1 MSRVRVEAG
10 KLATVLLLL
19 GIVLSPSVPAAS
31 AQVNEAVDTLLISV
45 QGKILK
51 LSHRF
56 VIPNG
61 LELLCRGQ
69 PLADTMYVL
78 ENVPGRVVPL
88 HPLPCDTIVARY
100 RFRYQM
106 ALPDSFSLR
115 DSFPPPP
122 PDSFYTVAQPDTQTA
137 LPVKNFGGS
146 APGEGF
152 RMAGF
157 DISGSKSVSV
167 SGGGGTPGTSLDQN
181 LMLQIGGKLGRDT
194 QLSFRLNDQDLPLS
208 SDGRSAELR
217 ELDEVAVSI
226 SSPGLGVT
234 LGDYDFSLTGY
245 EFARIERKLDGVQ
258 GQLERGPVQLSAGA
272 AVGGGTFR
280 SMRFAGVEGRQGPYQ
295 LSGPSGEPV
304 RVLAG
309 TERVWLDG
317 RRLNR
322 GLRAGYTIDYTRGTV
337 TFTERHLIGIES
349 RIEVDF
355 EYSSFTFR
363 KSLYNVTA
371 QTSSSAGQLRA
382 YFVRESDLQDSPPGG
397 LFSPEEL
404 DWLDSSNTAL
414 DSVLTPGVRYLGDSR
429 GSYVMRFDSSGQ
441 PYFEFTGAGGGDY
454 MVSFNQLGLPL
465 GSYQFDPASGGYSW
479 VGSGNGEYEP
489 AGEVVPPSRD
499 DRAGLAFSS
508 NPLPHVSVQGEGAL
522 LKRTNNLYTGNSSPA
537 RVAHNIKLAID
548 TLPLPSLPA
557 RLSLSA
563 RQSGLQRDFSFS
575 GRRYLADFERAWHLL
590 PLATG
595 TTARNLPGENTAE
608 TSLALDLPAGL
619 KLESG
624 WGRLAR
630 TSGERASRNTL
641 GLAFDPSHRLSASWR
656 RLDINSRRFTLANN
670 SPATDTLF
678 HGYRNRNN
686 GALAL
691 DFGPLKPSFS
701 LEHEERTSPEMA
713 FGITGSRHL
722 ELNHRLDA
730 QLSPK
735 LQFGLSLLG
744 RDTDEQVAGQ
754 SMWEAA
760 TRARSGQLESSWNG
774 PGALRIRGRMG
785 HRRQQY
791 LRRNLGKTS
800 STAGRI
806 EVFGGGFAGRWQSHL
821 IYELSHGSSL
831 RNRVVYLPE
840 RYPDDG
846 AYLDDGTYVGPEQGT
861 HRREVL
867 PAEVDPRQAA
877 SLKFTARENLDL
889 TAWVD
894 SARTIISRM
903 ALSATAR
910 LEREST
916 LDEKWKLY
924 LMLPSAVNDDDA
936 MLLAQTWINAD
947 LTVQWKKPAVFSR
960 LELIWNTSLDRRF
973 ETGSEQF
980 ADRRLRLQLRVPL
993 AEGVE
998 WSPTAEV
1005 GRLKRA
1011 QLSGGR
1017 SRVSSVSAD
1026 NSLLI
1031 NLGEHWRAGADFDMG
1046 RFRIDGESESYS
1058 RLGTGGSLTRFLGG
1072 AGRIEAGLGLSHLS
1086 GPGQPGVM
1094 LVEVLGSARP
1104 GTSYRATAAVSV
1116 EPGERMMIHF
1126 RYTGRSNYLLDE
1138 FTHYGRAEVKYYF

>member
-1 MSRVRVEAG
+1 MSRGRAAG
-10 KLATVLLLL
+10 WLTTVFLLL
-19 GIVLSPSVPAAS
+19 GIHFSPVVLAAS
-31 AQVNEAVDTLLISV
+31 VQSDEVVDTLLVSPR
-45 QGKILK
+45 QKILQ

-56 VIPNG
+56 VVSTG

-69 PLADTMYVL
+69 PLKDSLYLL
-78 ENVPGRVVPL
+78 ENVPGRIVL
-88 HPLPCDTIVARY
+88 LGPLPCDTLVARY
-100 RFRYQM
+100 RYRPKM

-115 DSFPPPP
+115 DSFPPPR
-122 PDSFYTVAQPDTQTA
+122 PDSFFAVAQPDSQTA
-137 LPVKNFGGS
+137 SPVKNFGGS

-152 RMAGF
+152 RLAGF
-157 DISGSKSVSV
+157 DISGSKSISV

-194 QLSFRLNDQDLPLS
+194 ELSFRLNDQDLPLS

-226 SSPGLGVT
+226 SAPGAGVT

-258 GQLERGPVQLSAGA
+258 GRLERGPVKLSAGA

-280 SMRFAGVEGRQGPYQ
+280 SMRFGGVEGRQGPYQ
-295 LSGPSGEPV
+295 LTGPSAEPV

-317 RRLNR
+317 QRLSR
-322 GLRAGYTIDYTRGTV
+322 GVRAGYTIDYTRGTL

-371 QTSSSAGQLRA
+371 SSSSSAGQLRA

-404 DWLDSSNTAL
+404 DWLDSSSTAL
-414 DSVLTPGVRYLGDSR
+414 DSVLTPGVRYLGDGR
-429 GSYVMRFDSSGQ
+429 GSYNMRFDSAGQ
-441 PYFEFTGAGGGDY
+441 PYFEFTGAGSGDY

-465 GSYQFDPASGGYSW
+465 GSYQFDPASDGYLW
-479 VGSGNGEYEP
+479 VGQGNGEYEP

-508 NPLPHVSVQGEGAL
+508 NPLPHFSVKGEGAL
-522 LKRTNNLYTGNSSPA
+522 LKRTLNLYTSGGSPA
-537 RVAHNIKLAID
+537 RSAHSFTLAVD
-548 TLPLPSLPA
+548 TLPLAVLPA

-595 TTARNLPGENTAE
+595 ANTRNLPGENTTE
-608 TSLALDLPAGL
+608 TSASLNLPAGIII
-619 KLESG
+619 ESG

-630 TSGERASRNTL
+630 TSGERANRHNL
-641 GLAFDPSHRLSASWR
+641 GLSFKPSGAVSASWK
-656 RLDINSRRFTLANN
+656 RLDISSRRIAND
-670 SPATDTLF
+670 SSAALF
-678 HGYRNRNN
+678 HGYRNRDN
-686 GALAL
+686 GSVKL
-691 DFGPLKPSFS
+691 DFGRFRPSLM
-701 LEHEERTSPEMA
+701 LEREERTSPDLA
-713 FGITGSRHL
+713 FGITGSRHV
-722 ELNHRLDA
+722 ELTHRMDA
-730 QLSPK
+730 EISPK
-735 LQFGLSLLG
+735 LRLGLLLLG
-744 RDTDEQVAGQ
+744 RDTDEQPTGQ
-754 SMWEAA
+754 TAWEAG
-760 TRARSGQLESSWNG
+760 TRARSGQINGSWNG
-774 PGALRIRGRMG
+774 PGALRVRGRMG

-791 LRRNLGKTS
+791 MRRNLGKTS
-800 STAGRI
+800 STAGRV
-806 EVFGGGFAGRWQSHL
+806 EVFGGGFDGRWQSHL

-894 SARTIISRM
+894 SARTTVSRM

-916 LDEKWKLY
+916 LGQKWKLY
-924 LMLPSAVNDDDA
+924 MMLPSAVNDEA
-936 MLLAQTWINAD
+936 SMLLSQTWINAD
-947 LTVQWKKPAVFSR
+947 LTVQWKKPAIFSR

-973 ETGSEQF
+973 ETGTEQF

-993 AEGVE
+993 ADGVE
-998 WSPTAEV
+998 LSPILEA
-1005 GRLKRA
+1005 GRLRRE

-1017 SRVSSVSAD
+1017 SRVSSVTAD
-1026 NSLLI
+1026 NSLMI
-1031 NLGEHWRAGADFDMG
+1031 NLGEHWRAGAKFDLG
-1046 RFRIDGESESYS
+1046 RFRVEDERESYS

-1072 AGRIEAGLGLSHLS
+1072 AGRIEANFGVSRLS

-1104 GTSYRATAAVSV
+1104 GNSYRIGAAVSV

-1126 RYTGRSNYLLDE
+1126 RYTGRSNYLLDD
-1138 FTHYGRAEVKYYF
+1138 FMHYGRAEVKYFF

>member
-1 MSRVRVEAG
+1 MSRAAAAAG
-10 KLATVLLLL
+10 QLITLFLLLSL
-19 GIVLSPSVPAAS
+19 ILSPEASAVSVRTSQAADTLIVLP
-31 AQVNEAVDTLLISV
+31 QQKFL
-45 QGKILK
+45 Q

-56 VIPNG
+56 VLPAG

-69 PLADTMYVL
+69 PLDDTLYVL
-78 ENVPGRVVPL
+78 ENVPGRIVIQ
-88 HPLPCDTIVARY
+88 HPLPGDTLTARY
-100 RFRYQM
+100 RYWPQL

-115 DSFPPPP
+115 ESFPPPP
-122 PDSFYTVAQPDTQTA
+122 PDSIFAKGHPDTQAA
-137 LPVKNFGGS
+137 LPVKNFGGG

-152 RMAGF
+152 RLAGF

-167 SGGGGTPGTSLDQN
+167 SGGGGARGTALDQN

-194 QLSFRLNDQDLPLS
+194 ELSFRLNDQDLPLS

-226 SSPGLGVT
+226 SAPGAGVT

-258 GQLERGPVQLSAGA
+258 GRLERGPVRLSAGA

-280 SMRFAGVEGRQGPYQ
+280 SMRFGGVEGRQGPYQ

-317 RRLNR
+317 RRLSR
-322 GLRAGYTIDYTRGTV
+322 GLRAGYTIDYTRGTL

-371 QTSSSAGQLRA
+371 QTSWSVGQLRA
-382 YFVRESDLQDSPPGG
+382 YFIRESDLQDSPPGG

-404 DWLDSSNTAL
+404 DWLDSSSTAL
-414 DSVLTPGVRYLGDSR
+414 DSVLTPGVRYLGDGR
-429 GSYVMRFDSSGQ
+429 GSYMMRFDSSGQ
-441 PYFEFTGAGGGDY
+441 PYFEFTGAGAGDY

-465 GSYQFDPASGGYSW
+465 GSYQYDPASGGYSW
-479 VGSGNGEYEP
+479 VGKGNGEYEP

-508 NPLPHVSVQGEGAL
+508 NPLPHVSIMGEGAL
-522 LKRTNNLYTGNSSPA
+522 LKRTLNLYTGGGGSSHT
-537 RVAHNIKLAID
+537 AHSIALAVD
-548 TLPLPSLPA
+548 TLPLAVLPA
-557 RLSLSA
+557 RLSVNAS
-563 RQSGLQRDFSFS
+563 QSGLQRDFSFS
-575 GRRYLADFERAWHLL
+575 GRRYLADFERAWHLN

-595 TTARNLPGENTAE
+595 AAARNLPGENKAE
-608 TSLALDLPAGL
+608 TSAALDLPAGIRF
-619 KLESG
+619 ESG

-641 GLAFDPSHRLSASWR
+641 GLAFDPSALLSASWQ
-656 RLDINSRRFTLANN
+656 RLDVSSRRFARSGNTG
-670 SPATDTLF
+670 TDTLF
-678 HGYRNRNN
+678 HGYRERDN
-686 GALAL
+686 GSLTL
-691 DFGPLKPSFS
+691 DFGRLRPS
-701 LEHEERTSPEMA
+701 LAVEREERTSPEMA
-713 FGITGSRHL
+713 FGITGSRHV
-722 ELNHRLDA
+722 ELTHRLDA
-730 QLSPK
+730 EISPK
-735 LQFGLSLLG
+735 LQLGLSLLG
-744 RDTDEQVAGQ
+744 RDTDEQPTGQ
-754 SMWEAA
+754 SAWEAA
-760 TRARSGQLESSWNG
+760 THARSGQVESSWNG

-800 STAGRI
+800 STAGRV
-806 EVFGGGFAGRWQSHL
+806 EVFGGGFDGRWQSHL

-846 AYLDDGTYVGPEQGT
+846 AYLEDGTYVGPEQGT

-894 SARTIISRM
+894 SARTTISRM
-903 ALSATAR
+903 ALGATAR

-916 LDEKWKLY
+916 LDDKWKLY
-924 LMLPSAVNDDDA
+924 AMLPSALNDDAA
-936 MLLAQTWINAD
+936 MLLAQTWINTD

-980 ADRRLRLQLRVPL
+980 ADRRLRLQLRIPL

-998 WSPTAEV
+998 WSPTAEA
-1005 GRLKRA
+1005 GRLRRE

-1017 SRVSSVSAD
+1017 SRVSSVTAD

-1031 NLGEHWRAGADFDMG
+1031 NLGEHWRAGADFDIG
-1046 RFRIDGESESYS
+1046 RFKVEGESESYS

-1072 AGRIEAGLGLSHLS
+1072 AGRIEAGFGLSRLS

-1094 LVEVLGSARP
+1094 LVEVLGSARS

-1126 RYTGRSNYLLDE
+1126 RYTGRSNYLLDD
-1138 FTHYGRAEVKYYF
+1138 FTHYGRAEVKYFF